1 MAPPAARR
9 DDDAWLGELAEV
21 RERLARLETRAENAE
36 RASADRHGQ
45 VLAAVQGLQSRLE
58 SVEGR
63 AWKLA
68 LALALGAGGA
78 AGGAE
83 LVRNLIGG

>member
-1 MAPPAARR
+1 MVPPAHR
-9 DDDAWLGELAEV
+9 DDDPRLGELAEV

-36 RASADRHGQ
+36 RANAERHGQ
-45 VLAAVQGLQSRLE
+45 VLAAVQGLQVRLE
-58 SVEGR
+58 HVEGR

-83 LVRNLIGG
+83 LLRGLLGG

>member
-1 MAPPAARR
+1 MAPPPHR
-9 DDDAWLGELAEV
+9 DDDGRLAELAEV

-36 RASADRHGQ
+36 RASAERHGQ
-45 VLAAVQGLQSRLE
+45 VLAAVQALQVRRE
-58 SVEGR
+58 HVEGR

-68 LALALGAGGA
+68 LALALGAGAA